1 MNTMIAR
8 KSTFAFS
15 AHMLITFLGYIALFF
30 IARYMGPT
38 AIGMLGFAAAFVGVF
53 SSIADLGFGAAHIKR
68 ISEGKDLGKCNG
80 TYLAVTTF
88 LTAIMTI
95 AVLGWLFISKSVF
108 HTDFDPEQEI
118 MIYIILF
125 STIIFR
131 FSLVGIMSFSARKE
145 IAKQQI
151 PTIFGSVFQVSAK
164 IIVAVTGLSVI
175 FLAGANLLGTLV
187 AFIGFFLLFRSYP
200 ISKPNKEYIRSYL
213 AFAMPMMF
221 IMVLF
226 TLSENLDKVM
236 IQSFCSIEDVGYYV
250 APQRISFVLVAVAS
264 SVSVLLFPTISEYHS
279 KANIDSIRNLS
290 NVAERYI
297 SMLCIPVVAFV
308 IVFAEPTIHFLLSD
322 RFLPSIS
329 LLRILIV
336 VAFVNAVTQPY
347 SMQIGGTDR
356 VKLSAKISAVVI
368 LTNILLNFLFIP
380 QELFGVK
387 LIGLGAAGAAIATL
401 IAMSIGTVLFR
412 FAAYK
417 VTGTRQNWRILIHL
431 FAAGAMGLSMY
442 FVNTIFPITCWYH
455 LIGYG
460 LLSIV
465 IYFGVLFVV
474 KEFKKEDFKFFID
487 TVNPMKMKEYVEEE
501 LKRK

>member
-1 MNTMIAR
+1 MIAR

-15 AHMLITFLGYIALFF
+15 AQMFNIFLGYIALFF
-30 IARYMGPT
+30 IAHYMGPT
-38 AIGMLGFAAAFVGVF
+38 AIGMLGFAVAFVGMF
-53 SSIADLGFGAAHIKR
+53 SSIADLGFGAAHVKR

-118 MIYIILF
+118 MIYIILV
-125 STIIFR
+125 STTIYR
-131 FSLVGIMSFSARKE
+131 FSLVGVMTFGARKE

-151 PTIFGSVFQVSAK
+151 PTIFGSVVQVSAK
-164 IIVAVTGLSVI
+164 VIVAVTGLSVI

-187 AFIGFFLLFRSYP
+187 AFIAFFFLFRSYP
-200 ISKPNKEYIRSYL
+200 ISRPNKEYLKSYL

-226 TLSENLDKVM
+226 TLSANLDKVM
-236 IQSFCSIEDVGYYV
+236 IQSFCSIEDVGYYT
-250 APQRISFVLVAVAS
+250 APQSISFVLVALAS
-264 SVSVLLFPTISEYHS
+264 SVSALLFPTISEYHS
-279 KANIDSIRNLS
+279 KGNIDSIRNLS
-290 NVAERYI
+290 SVAERYI
-297 SMLCIPVVAFV
+297 SMLCIPIVAFV

-336 VAFVNAVTQPY
+336 VAFVNAITQPY

-356 VKLSAKISAVVI
+356 IKLSAKISVVVL
-368 LTNILLNFLFIP
+368 LTNILLNFLLIP
-380 QELFGVK
+380 QALFGVK

-412 FAAYK
+412 FASYK

-442 FVNTIFPITCWYH
+442 FVNTIFPITRWYH
-455 LIGYG
+455 LVGYG

-474 KEFKKEDFKFFID
+474 KEFKKEDFKFFMD
-487 TVNPMKMKEYVEEE
+487 TVNPRKMNEYVEEE
-501 LKRK
+501 LKRR